1 MGDSRIDSRIRELQ
15 EALLGAHAQ
24 VAGAVEEL
32 SETEAHQVPAPGEWT
47 IAQLLAH
54 IAEIQAF
61 WTAKAILITQE
72 DDPNI
77 TRTAVENDIREAAV
91 TGQAH
96 DSMADLLPRCQEA
109 NERAIQLI
117 GGIDPAYLEPR
128 RQPYHRPGRYQIP
141 DRTRGRA
148 CETNSRIPALD
159 PGKVRA
165 TLAKLDRE
173 RQPTAS
179 SQPGDVGY
187 QISCKG
193 LTSIKEEEPCT
204 TRSRKRL

>member
-24 VAGAVEEL
+24 VARAVEEL
-32 SETEAHQVPAPGEWT
+32 PETEAHQVPAPGEWT

-77 TRTAVENDIREAAV
+77 TRTAVENDIREAVV

-117 GGIDPAYLEPR
+117 GGIDPAYLG
-128 RQPYHRPGRYQIP
+128 RPGHRGEDNPITVQGVIRYLIGHVEEHVRQI
-141 DRTRGRA
+141 A
-148 CETNSRIPALD
+148 ESRRLI
-159 PGKVRA
+159 
-165 TLAKLDRE
+165 RE
-173 RQPTAS
+173 
-179 SQPGDVGY
+179 
-187 QISCKG
+187 K
-193 LTSIKEEEPCT
+193 
-204 TRSRKRL
+204 

>member
-1 MGDSRIDSRIRELQ
+1 MADSRIRELQ
-15 EALLGAHAQ
+15 EGLLGAHAQ
-24 VAGAVEEL
+24 VAKAVEGL
-32 SETEAHQVPAPGEWT
+32 SEAEAHQVPEPEEWT

-109 NERAIQLI
+109 NESAIRLI
-117 GGIDPAYLEPR
+117 GGIDPAHLE
-128 RQPYHRPGRYQIP
+128 RPGHRGEDNPITVQGVIRYLIAHVEEHVRQI
-141 DRTRGRA
+141 A
-148 CETNSRIPALD
+148 ESR
-159 PGKVRA
+159 
-165 TLAKLDRE
+165 
-173 RQPTAS
+173 
-179 SQPGDVGY
+179 
-187 QISCKG
+187 
-193 LTSIKEEEPCT
+193 
-204 TRSRKRL
+204 RLIRNLIQEK

>member
-24 VAGAVEEL
+24 VARAVEEL
-32 SETEAHQVPAPGEWT
+32 SEAEAHQVPAPGEWT

-96 DSMADLLPRCQEA
+96 DLKADLLPRCQEA
-109 NERAIQLI
+109 NQRAIQLI
-117 GGIDPAYLEPR
+117 GGIDPAYLE
-128 RQPYHRPGRYQIP
+128 RPGHRGEDNPITVQGVIRFLIGHVEEHVRQI
-141 DRTRGRA
+141 A
-148 CETNSRIPALD
+148 ESRRLF
-159 PGKVRA
+159 
-165 TLAKLDRE
+165 RE
-173 RQPTAS
+173 
-179 SQPGDVGY
+179 
-187 QISCKG
+187 K
-193 LTSIKEEEPCT
+193 
-204 TRSRKRL
+204 

>member
-1 MGDSRIDSRIRELQ
+1 MVDSRIDSRIKELQ

-24 VAGAVEEL
+24 VARAVEEL
-32 SETEAHQVPAPGEWT
+32 PETEAHQVPAPGEWT

-117 GGIDPAYLEPR
+117 GGIDPAYLG
-128 RQPYHRPGRYQIP
+128 RPGHRGEDNPITVQGVIRYLIGHVEEHVRQI
-141 DRTRGRA
+141 A
-148 CETNSRIPALD
+148 ESRRLI
-159 PGKVRA
+159 
-165 TLAKLDRE
+165 RE
-173 RQPTAS
+173 
-179 SQPGDVGY
+179 
-187 QISCKG
+187 K
-193 LTSIKEEEPCT
+193 
-204 TRSRKRL
+204 

>member
-109 NERAIQLI
+109 NQRAIQLI
-117 GGIDPAYLEPR
+117 GGIDPAYLE
-128 RQPYHRPGRYQIP
+128 RPGHRGEDNPITVQGVIRYLIGHVEEHVRQI
-141 DRTRGRA
+141 A
-148 CETNSRIPALD
+148 ESRRLI
-159 PGKVRA
+159 
-165 TLAKLDRE
+165 RE
-173 RQPTAS
+173 
-179 SQPGDVGY
+179 
-187 QISCKG
+187 K
-193 LTSIKEEEPCT
+193 
-204 TRSRKRL
+204 

>member
-24 VAGAVEEL
+24 VARAVEEL
-32 SETEAHQVPAPGEWT
+32 SEAEAHQVPAPGEWT

-109 NERAIQLI
+109 NQRAIQLI
-117 GGIDPAYLEPR
+117 GGIDPAYLE
-128 RQPYHRPGRYQIP
+128 RPGHRGEDNPITVQGVIRFLIGHVEEHVRQI
-141 DRTRGRA
+141 A
-148 CETNSRIPALD
+148 ESRRLI
-159 PGKVRA
+159 
-165 TLAKLDRE
+165 RE
-173 RQPTAS
+173 
-179 SQPGDVGY
+179 
-187 QISCKG
+187 K
-193 LTSIKEEEPCT
+193 
-204 TRSRKRL
+204 

>member
-24 VAGAVEEL
+24 VARAVEEL
-32 SETEAHQVPAPGEWT
+32 SEAEAHQVPAPGEWT

-96 DSMADLLPRCQEA
+96 DLMADLLPRCQEA
-109 NERAIQLI
+109 NQRAIQLI
-117 GGIDPAYLEPR
+117 GGIDPAYLE
-128 RQPYHRPGRYQIP
+128 RPGHRGEDNPITVQGVIRFLIGHVEEHVRQI
-141 DRTRGRA
+141 A
-148 CETNSRIPALD
+148 ESRRLF
-159 PGKVRA
+159 
-165 TLAKLDRE
+165 RE
-173 RQPTAS
+173 
-179 SQPGDVGY
+179 
-187 QISCKG
+187 K
-193 LTSIKEEEPCT
+193 
-204 TRSRKRL
+204 